1 MSSVKKFAGQTA
13 IYGISTVVSRVLNFF
28 LTPVYVRVYP
38 AKAYGIFT
46 TMYSWASML
55 NAILAFGME
64 TTFFRY
70 LQKYEKNKDQVYQ
83 NTFFSI
89 AALAGTFGLFA
100 LLFVED
106 IAAWMQRGSGLIN
119 PDYGSYVKYFIFILV
134 LDALAVIPFAKVRAD
149 GRPMRY
155 GTLKFIN
162 VLVFITLNLFFI
174 FGIPFIINQQLWS
187 ADFFSSWFRPGWVG
201 YVFISNL
208 AASALTLMLLLPEL
222 TQIRF
227 RFDVK
232 MIREMLSY
240 SWPILVANISFIIN
254 ENIDKVM
261 LGRLLPAEISQQE
274 VGIYGAACKLA
285 IFLSIFIQAFRL
297 GAEPFFFSHAKHQHA
312 PQTYARIMTY
322 FIITVCAICLG
333 LVANLEILKYFI
345 RGNAEQQELYWS
357 GLQIVPV
364 LLFAYISLGIY
375 MNLSIWYKLSDQTRY
390 GLYISGV
397 GAVLTIALNIW
408 FIPQYSYVASA
419 WITLIA
425 YATMMLLSYFWGQK
439 HYPIPYQLGK
449 NLSYILI
456 TAVLVWLSF
465 TYFNKNLIVG
475 NILFILFVCG
485 VVVAERKEWRAVF
498 KKS

>member
-1 MSSVKKFAGQTA
+1 
-13 IYGISTVVSRVLNFF
+13 
-28 LTPVYVRVYP
+28 
-38 AKAYGIFT
+38 
-46 TMYSWASML
+46 ML
-55 NAILAFGME
+55 NAILSFGME

-89 AALAGTFGLFA
+89 ATLAGIFGLFA
-100 LLFVED
+100 FLFVDD
-106 IAAWMQRGSGLIN
+106 ISAWMQRGSTLIN

-149 GRPMRY
+149 GRPLRY
-155 GTLKFIN
+155 GFLKFIN
-162 VLVFITLNLFFI
+162 VLVFISLNLFFI
-174 FGIPFIINQQLWS
+174 FGIPLILKEQLLG

-208 AASALTLMLLLPEL
+208 IASALTLVLLIPEL
-222 TQIRF
+222 SQLKL

-297 GAEPFFFSHAKHQHA
+297 GAEPFFFSHAKHEHA
-312 PQTYARIMTY
+312 PKTYARIMTY
-322 FIITVCAICLG
+322 FVITVCAICLG

-408 FIPQYSYVASA
+408 LIPQYSYVASA

-425 YATMMLLSYFWGQK
+425 YVTMMLLSYILGQK
-439 HYPIPYQLGK
+439 NYPIPYQLGK
-449 NLSYILI
+449 NLGYIFL

-465 TYFNKNLIVG
+465 KLFNKNLIVG
-475 NILFILFVCG
+475 NVLFLLFVCT
-485 VVVAERKEWRAVF
+485 VALAERKELKALF